1 MWTANDPAGKD
12 QWHGVWF
19 PGFFFFLIFVFIYFH
34 QVTDEFIYDH
44 SEKIFGQ
51 STLKFKYNSPGQN
64 HLIFS

>member
-1 MWTANDPAGKD
+1 MIPPEWDE
-12 QWHGVWF
+12 WHGVLF
-19 PGFFFFLIFVFIYFH
+19 TGFFLIFVFIYFH